1 MPTPSVSKQL
11 KSLPVT
17 RDADEA
23 LREAVA
29 SGDSAAFQQ
38 AWLDEFSRPLKRIRR
53 RLGRDPLLCG
63 WSVDSSEL
71 SALEREL
78 AASLDV
84 LQVASGKKKKKQA
97 ARKRPQPLNQVLAAW
112 AAGVRGVPG
121 PWEALAVAEVLL
133 REGSQLDPDVFVSV
147 FAALSRGLQSLWG
160 SKNLKGRNAESVA
173 AASDA
178 VQSLLVNGEAALVC
192 GLVLSPLE
200 GAQELQT
207 AGRASLQ
214 RWLHDSTDD
223 EGHLHGAL
231 LFRLPEVLAPLAR
244 GTLWADVFHQPLWE
258 GDDLVRV
265 QQMLSRAC
273 MLATPPISEHRSE
286 EVPLAADVP
295 LQPIL
300 QMLLETVESR
310 HASKLARLLKKT
322 QKPVE
327 EVTVPKKYRSGR
339 DEDSGDQT
347 TQPEKA
353 QKSEDAAP
361 LQISWQSD
369 TVSSAVL
376 RTSLQSD
383 ADVIMLD
390 WHGDQ
395 VQLQIFA
402 GGIQVFAGPW
412 HWSVQLDEK
421 PVAAPTSWKCSCWF
435 DDAECVFIELEGEC
449 GDSLKCIRQ
458 IMLATRE
465 RFAMLTDSVTTSA
478 AQPQVQLTTA
488 LPLAEGAVVAA
499 DSRTRELVIG
509 RGLLRMRA
517 IPVWLEDD
525 RVLHALG
532 QCVEQDGQ
540 LISAAPGAGGVT
552 IPLALDW
559 HPGRADAAAD
569 WARLTVT
576 EARRYNGAH
585 EAAGFRVRVGD
596 FQVLLYRSLMTG
608 VSSRACLGLHT
619 WDETVYTRI
628 PGRKTPMEGLVEV
641 ESPE

>member
-1 MPTPSVSKQL
+1 MPTPSVSKLL

-23 LREAVA
+23 LREAAA

-112 AAGVRGVPG
+112 ASGVRGVPG

-147 FAALSRGLQSLWG
+147 FTALSRGLQSLWG
-160 SKNLKGRNAESVA
+160 SKNHKGRGAESVA
-173 AASDA
+173 AASSA
-178 VQSLLVNGEAALVC
+178 VQSLLVTGEAALVC

-200 GAQELQT
+200 GSQELQT

-231 LFRLPEVLAPLAR
+231 LFRLSEVLAPVAR

-258 GDDLVRV
+258 GDDLGRV

-376 RTSLQSD
+376 RTSVQSD

-390 WHGDQ
+390 WHGDH

-478 AQPQVQLTTA
+478 AQSQVQLTTA